1 MFETLK
7 ELIKL
12 NSISRE
18 DIIETFQ
25 ITSNGISNNCS
36 ACQAIDFVNVTLTEV
51 IMKIQVVVQELNSFP
66 NSVGTADE
74 KFMNSA
80 LKGTDDIIT
89 LLEKLSPNF
98 LSRYNI
104 VKSNPLKFF
113 NRLLTIV

>member
-1 MFETLK
+1 MFETFK

-36 ACQAIDFVNVTLTEV
+36 ECQAIDFVNVTLKEV
-51 IMKIQVVVQELNSFP
+51 IMKIQAVVQELNSFP
-66 NSVGTADE
+66 ISVGTTDE

-80 LKGTDDIIT
+80 LNGTDDIIT

-104 VKSNPLKFF
+104 VKSNPSK
-113 NRLLTIV
+113 NSSIIY